1 MGNQEGSSGPP
12 SIPPPPPP
20 PPPLNIPPSRARL
33 QLAARLAMHQKNQQ
47 AAPNQDEED
56 NNKLRRSHDDDDDD
70 NIDPFADVDDDEDD
84 DLDHAVANNEA
95 GRGSWWRSVVRGG
108 DNNNNDADG
117 DSEDEDFGDFAVAE
131 DEKGSSENAA
141 DKGTLFRPLAVNPAK
156 EAARGLSGLWPFGS
170 RSTATDKEK
179 AKSDGERTSE
189 DEVVVSPVSGDD
201 EDKYIAQVKEATHR
215 TSIEDDDEVDVGAEL
230 GRQ

>member
-47 AAPNQDEED
+47 AAPSHDEDD
-56 NNKLRRSHDDDDDD
+56 NSGLRGNHDDDDDD
-70 NIDPFADVDDDEDD
+70 NVDPFADVDDEDD

-108 DNNNNDADG
+108 DNSNNDADG

-131 DEKGSSENAA
+131 DEKGSSENAS
-141 DKGTLFRPLAVNPAK
+141 DKSTLFRPLAVNPAK

-201 EDKYIAQVKEATHR
+201 DDKHIAQVKEATHR